1 MPILV
6 ELTPEAEAN
15 LAAQAVSHGIA
26 LQQYASKLLEEA
38 AAARPAA
45 GSKLT
50 RESLHALLDRIGEG
64 AENSPKL
71 PTSAFTRESFYEERR

>member
-1 MPILV
+1 MKIQEKLPCR
-6 ELTPEAEAN
+6 

-64 AENSPKL
+64 AENRPKL